1 MVSFLGALE
10 RILAFFRNPYV
21 WRAAVA
27 SVIVAA
33 FFLWDYLPYSVLSDR
48 PELNWPASDNKKIGS
63 QMIVADFSP
72 ESESMQTTYFSLA
85 LLGSIPFK
93 SFVITTAYQ
102 AILLDWSKKEG
113 SQFTL
118 EWDRLTTWKWSLR
131 REGDFPFETYRVI
144 FLIGFNQSMS
154 LSEGN
159 LSAFVH
165 IPADV
170 DRDWQVSQ
178 SLHRVDFL
186 GNSTFASLGIYIP
199 GIGWLTKEDFPDCYR
214 YDLVFSR
221 KPSRI
226 LTDETR
232 LWLPTLLLS
241 VVTVAVGSWTQGNEP
256 LESAKLCLTLAGL
269 AMGYLIFLWT
279 VMPNQFTIPHWLL
292 IFDLLMSVVFLLAN
306 PPRAPERKRDT

>member
-1 MVSFLGALE
+1 MVSSSRTLE
-10 RILAFFRNPYV
+10 RFLVFFRNPYAR
-21 WRAAVA
+21 RAA
-27 SVIVAA
+27 AA
-33 FFLWDYLPYSVLSDR
+33 FGFVAILFLWDYLPYSILSGR
-48 PELNWPASDNKKIGS
+48 SQLNWPASGDKKIEC
-63 QMIVADFSP
+63 QMVIADFSP
-72 ESESMQTTYFSLA
+72 ESESMQTTQFSFT

-93 SFVITTAYQ
+93 SFVITTAYEP
-102 AILLDWSKKEG
+102 ILLDWSKKEG
-113 SQFTL
+113 SQFAL

-144 FLIGFNQSMS
+144 FLIGFNQSMN
-154 LSEGN
+154 LSEEN
-159 LSAFVH
+159 LSTFVH

-186 GNSTFASLGIYIP
+186 GNRTFASLGINIV
-199 GIGWLTKEDFPDCYR
+199 GIGWMTKEDFPDCYR

-226 LTDETR
+226 LTDVTR
-232 LWLPTLLLS
+232 LWLPTLMLS

-269 AMGYLIFLWT
+269 AMGYLVFLWT
-279 VMPNQFTIPHWLL
+279 VIPNQFTIPHWLL
-292 IFDLLMSVVFLLAN
+292 MLDLLVSVVFLLAN
-306 PPRAPERKRDT
+306 PPKIPERKGDT